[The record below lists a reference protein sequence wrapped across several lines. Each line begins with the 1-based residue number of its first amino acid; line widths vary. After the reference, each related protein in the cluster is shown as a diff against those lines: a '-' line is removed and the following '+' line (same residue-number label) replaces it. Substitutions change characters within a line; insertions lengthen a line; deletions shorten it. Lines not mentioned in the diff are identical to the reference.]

1 MKRFQWAIAILI
13 ITGVQCVYAD
23 SVTLNLTGASIL
35 IYPNLAGDNTVFT
48 FLGEGVNISGGGS
61 AVCDWCTGG
70 VLLPAG
76 SRLTPKVDLLGF
88 AYSQGAVTIRG
99 RTESVDYLSNSSLF
113 SSSFTFPTHGQKT
126 FTITVSAG
134 IPSFGGRTATGQLF
148 NLEVPRGKLRLTFE
162 YNPYGHGYVFSK
174 GMFTAGTIPEPGTL
188 GLMGSG
194 LAGIIGAA
202 LKKRGCKRTPK

>member
-1 MKRFQWAIAILI
+1 
-13 ITGVQCVYAD
+13 
-23 SVTLNLTGASIL
+23 LNLTGASIL

-48 FLGEGVNISGGGS
+48 FVGEGVNISGGGS
-61 AVCDWCTGG
+61 AVCDWCTGD

-76 SRLTPKVDLLGF
+76 SRLTPNVDLLGF
-88 AYSQGAVTIRG
+88 AYSQGTVSIGG
-99 RTESVDYLSNSSLF
+99 RTESVGYLLNSSLF
-113 SSSFTFPTHGQKT
+113 SSSFTFPTNGQKT
-126 FTITVSAG
+126 FTISVFAR
-134 IPSFGGRTATGQLF
+134 IPEIWGRTATGKLF

-162 YNPYGHGYVFSK
+162 YNPFGHGYEFSK

-194 LAGIIGAA
+194 LAGIIGAV